1 MSYISSSDVPDALQ
15 IATTGNCDGFLAS
28 VLSRDSIF
36 SGTPEAIRG
45 VNWAAPQS
53 VSSYGNGFD
62 AFAALDPTLSGLIPG
77 GMDETPQAWISTDY
91 KSKNPWSAI
100 FGTGADED
108 DRGKQNLKAAQ
119 GFLKTVLGL

>member
-1 MSYISSSDVPDALQ
+1 
-15 IATTGNCDGFLAS
+15 
-28 VLSRDSIF
+28 
-36 SGTPEAIRG
+36 
-45 VNWAAPQS
+45 
-53 VSSYGNGFD
+53 
-62 AFAALDPTLSGLIPG
+62 
-77 GMDETPQAWISTDY
+77 MDETPQAWISTDY

>member
-1 MSYISSSDVPDALQ
+1 MAALRLGRQ
-15 IATTGNCDGFLAS
+15 HG
-28 VLSRDSIF
+28 RDDLR
-36 SGTPEAIRG
+36 T
-45 VNWAAPQS
+45 
-53 VSSYGNGFD
+53 D

>member
-1 MSYISSSDVPDALQ
+1 MPPVCSSCGMNSRLSDAELAARIAQGAGELLLGIRSGDLLGGTMLGDVGDAL
-15 IATTGNCDGFLAS
+15 A
-28 VLSRDSIF
+28 
-36 SGTPEAIRG
+36 
-45 VNWAAPQS
+45 
-53 VSSYGNGFD
+53 
-62 AFAALDPTLSGLIPG
+62 
-77 GMDETPQAWISTDY
+77 QAWISTDY